1 MSNLEEL
8 IKIREE
14 AIKKQET
21 VLEIIENKIKEC
33 SQLYYAEFIN
43 KVILLEAEN
52 NILSDI
58 DFSFSDERKVFT
70 DDYYGTFPQWCERV
84 SNTTIS
90 SKILEHYINN
100 AYLNGDSI
108 VCVSSIKSSDEEEY
122 MYIKPSYIKELAEQD
137 NFNFEVDKSNG
148 IITYQVNA
156 VLPKLELSKQK
167 VLSIK
172 D

>member
-1 MSNLEEL
+1 
-8 IKIREE
+8 
-14 AIKKQET
+14 
-21 VLEIIENKIKEC
+21 
-33 SQLYYAEFIN
+33 
-43 KVILLEAEN
+43 
-52 NILSDI
+52 
-58 DFSFSDERKVFT
+58 
-70 DDYYGTFPQWCERV
+70 
-84 SNTTIS
+84 
-90 SKILEHYINN
+90 
-100 AYLNGDSI
+100 
-108 VCVSSIKSSDEEEY
+108 

>member
-1 MSNLEEL
+1 MPNLEEL

-14 AIKKQET
+14 VIKKQEQ

-52 NILSDI
+52 SILSDL
-58 DFSFSDERKVFT
+58 DFSFSDEKKVFS
-70 DDYYGTFPQWCERV
+70 DDYNGTFPQWCERV

-90 SKILEHYINN
+90 SRILEHYINN
-100 AYLNGDSI
+100 AYLNGNPI
-108 VCVSSIKSSDEEEY
+108 ICVSSIKSSDKEEY

-148 IITYQVNA
+148 ITTYQLNA
-156 VLPKLELSKQK
+156 TLPKLELPKHK
-167 VLSIK
+167 VLTIK

>member
-1 MSNLEEL
+1 MPNLEEL

-14 AIKKQET
+14 AIKKQEQ

-43 KVILLEAEN
+43 KVILLKAEN
-52 NILSDI
+52 SILSDLY
-58 DFSFSDERKVFT
+58 FSFSDEKKVFS
-70 DDYYGTFPQWCERV
+70 DDYNGTFPQWCERV
-84 SNTTIS
+84 SNTTIP

-100 AYLNGDSI
+100 TYLNGNPI
-108 VCVSSIKSSDEEEY
+108 ICVSSINSSDEEVY
-122 MYIKPSYIKELAEQD
+122 MYIRPSYIKELAEQD
-137 NFNFEVDKSNG
+137 NFNFEVDNSNV
-148 IITYQVNA
+148 ITTYQINA
-156 VLPKLELSKQK
+156 ALPKLELSKQK